1 MLQQPNKRSAANG
14 FFNFSRNSLI
24 LLLTMSL
31 AILLADWL
39 SYHYLLPV
47 MLENTSAQIR
57 NNLQRKINIFER
69 NLDKYRYL
77 PLTLAFDSELQNY
90 LIAPQTIPYQQVSQ
104 KLRDISL
111 AIGADQVFLASTS
124 GIIVAS
130 EQSSG
135 PNALRGHDISFRPY
149 FREAISGKVMTFYA
163 VGTTE
168 NMPGYYLSTR
178 MTVRGKNIGVL
189 ALKINMD
196 QLFIADA
203 PASEPLTL
211 SEASGIIITSNIP
224 GWKYHTLG
232 VAEAKDLQ
240 TVTNTRQFGGYRISP
255 LPGVSLDN
263 HLPGFS
269 ILTINGQRFLA
280 SRAALP
286 GTSMY
291 LTGMQPVQ
299 PVYRDIWLRI
309 ALLDSILT
317 SMIFFGYLVSQRIKL
332 VRKIAENN
340 NAIKNAYNH
349 LEILVAERNRELQT
363 KNLELE
369 NEIAER
375 LGFEERER
383 NLQKELIRTEKL
395 AVIGQLSAGLAHE
408 INQPLA
414 AIRAYSENT
423 LIFLQRGNTQ
433 AVGDNLVRIAALI
446 DRIGVLTGQLRS
458 FARPS
463 DETISQVGLSHC
475 IDNVMM
481 LLRHRLEKKQI
492 VTHKDFPPDEIYAQ
506 CNGLRL
512 EQVLV
517 NLLANAIDVLDSNQ
531 HPAIS
536 LRLFRY
542 HSEAIIE
549 VSDNGPGLSAE
560 VIDHIFEPFFTTK
573 TTTGLGLGLA
583 ISADIIKSFH
593 GNLSADNLASGG
605 ARFTIRLQLSP
616 QQQEN
621 LIG

>member
-1 MLQQPNKRSAANG
+1 MFQKENRIPPASG
-14 FFNFSRNSLI
+14 FFNFSRHS
-24 LLLTMSL
+24 LLLAASIIL
-31 AILLADWL
+31 AVLLTDWL
-39 SYHYLLPV
+39 SYLCLLPRA
-47 MLENTSAQIR
+47 LAKTEAQI
-57 NNLQRKINIFER
+57 QRSLKSKINTFER

-77 PLTLAFDSELQNY
+77 PLTLAMDSDLQNY
-90 LIAPQTIPYQQVSQ
+90 LLTPQRVPYTVISQ
-104 KLRDISL
+104 KLRNISQV
-111 AIGADQVFLASTS
+111 IGAGQVFLASQA
-124 GIIVAS
+124 GIIIAS
-130 EQSSG
+130 EQSCG

-149 FREAISGKVMTFYA
+149 FRQAVSDRVMAFYA

-178 MTVRGKNIGVL
+178 MTAGGKDIGVL

-196 QLFIADA
+196 HLFVADA
-203 PASEPLTL
+203 PLSEPLAL
-211 SEASGIIITSNIP
+211 SDASGIIIASNIP

-232 VAEAKDLQ
+232 IAEAEDLQ
-240 TVTNTRQFGGYRISP
+240 TAVNTRQFGGYKITP
-255 LPGVSLDN
+255 LPEVRADR
-263 HLPGFS
+263 HPAGFT
-269 ILTINGQRFLA
+269 LMTIAGQHYLA
-280 SRAALP
+280 ARAPIP

-291 LTGMQPVQ
+291 LTGMLPAT

-309 ALLDSILT
+309 ALIDSIL
-317 SMIFFGYLVSQRIKL
+317 SSIIFFGYFVSQRMKL

-340 NAIKNAYNH
+340 NAIRDAYSQ
-349 LEILVAERNRELQT
+349 LEVLVAERSRELRT

-369 NEIAER
+369 KEITER

-423 LIFLQRGNTQ
+423 LIFLQRGNLKAT
-433 AVGDNLVRIAALI
+433 GENLTRISALV

-463 DETISQVGLSHC
+463 DESISQVRLSHC

-481 LLRHRLEKKQI
+481 LLKHRLEKKHI
-492 VTHKDFPPDEIYAQ
+492 TLHKVFPCDEIYAQ

-517 NLLANAIDVLDSNQ
+517 NLLANAIDVLDNRPS
-531 HPAIS
+531 PEIS
-536 LRLFRY
+536 VRLFRFF
-542 HSEAIIE
+542 SEAIIE
-549 VSDNGPGLSAE
+549 VSDNGPGLAAGIIE
-560 VIDHIFEPFFTTK
+560 HIFEPFFTTK
-573 TTTGLGLGLA
+573 KTTGLGLGLA
-583 ISADIIKSFH
+583 ISADIIRSFH
-593 GNLSADNLASGG
+593 GSLSADNLASGG

-616 QQQEN
+616 AQQEN

>member
-1 MLQQPNKRSAANG
+1 MHQQQDTPSAATG
-14 FFNFSRNSLI
+14 FFNVSRNSLI
-24 LLLTMSL
+24 ILLVISL

-39 SYHYLLPV
+39 SYHFLLPI
-47 MLENTSAQIR
+47 MLENADTQIR

-77 PLTLAFDSELQNY
+77 PLTLAIDSDLQKY
-90 LIAPQTIPYQQVSQ
+90 LIAPQTRPYQEVSQ
-104 KLRDISL
+104 KLRDISQT
-111 AIGADQVFLASTS
+111 IGAAQVFLASPS

-135 PNALRGHDISFRPY
+135 PGALRGHDISFRPY
-149 FREAISGKVMTFYA
+149 FRQAISGKVMAFYA

-178 MTVRGKNIGVL
+178 ITARGKNIGLL

-196 QLFIADA
+196 QLFVPEA
-203 PASEPLTL
+203 PANEPLTL
-211 SEASGIIITSNIP
+211 SEASGIIIASNMP

-232 VAEAKDLQ
+232 VADAEDLQ
-240 TVTNTRQFGGYRISP
+240 TAANTRQFGGYNITP
-255 LPGVSLDN
+255 LPGVSID
-263 HLPGFS
+263 HHPSGFR
-269 ILTINGQRFLA
+269 LFTINGQRYLA
-280 SRAALP
+280 ARAAIP

-309 ALLDSILT
+309 ALLDSVLT
-317 SMIFFGYLVSQRIKL
+317 SIIFFSYFVSQRIKL

-340 NAIKNAYNH
+340 NAIKNAYNQ
-349 LEILVAERNRELQT
+349 LEILVAERSRELQT
-363 KNLELE
+363 KNIELE

-423 LIFLQRGNTQ
+423 LIFLQRGNTR
-433 AVGDNLVRIAALI
+433 ATGENLVRIAALV
-446 DRIGVLTGQLRS
+446 DRIGELTGQLRS

-463 DETISQVGLSHC
+463 DETIGQVRLSRC

-481 LLRHRLEKKQI
+481 LLKHRLEKKQI
-492 VTHKDFPPDEIYAQ
+492 SLHKDFPPDEIYAQ

-517 NLLANAIDVLDSNQ
+517 NLLANAIDVLDNIQ

-549 VSDNGPGLSAE
+549 VSDNGPGLSAGIIE
-560 VIDHIFEPFFTTK
+560 HIFEPFFTTK

-583 ISADIIKSFH
+583 ISADIIKSFQ

-616 QQQEN
+616 KQQEN